1 MNSEK
6 PMPKREIADLL
17 PWYATGRLGESD
29 RRRVADALASDP
41 ALQREYDLV
50 REERGEVISVNEAL
64 GAPSRQAA
72 DRFFAALDAE
82 PRAPARRFDP
92 AGTLA
97 RWIDAFRPRTLAWA
111 AAAAAVVI
119 LVQAGFI
126 GTLVS
131 ERQPGLY
138 GTASV
143 PPAAKEKGGTELIV
157 AFQPDAPAAAI
168 AALLGEHKATIVSGP
183 AAGGLYRI
191 RIAGEP
197 LNKTETDALVA
208 SLKAAATLVRLAALA
223 E

>member
-1 MNSEK
+1 MSSEK
-6 PMPKREIADLL
+6 PIPEREIADLL
-17 PWYATGRLGESD
+17 PWYATGRLSESD
-29 RRRVADALASDP
+29 RRRVAAALASDP

-50 REERGEVISVNEAL
+50 LEERGEVIGVNEAL

-92 AGTLA
+92 AATLA
-97 RWIDAFRPRTLAWA
+97 RWMETLRPRTLAWA
-111 AAAAAVVI
+111 AAAAVVVI

-126 GTLVS
+126 GALVS

-143 PPAAKEKGGTELIV
+143 PPAVEERGGTELIV

-168 AALLGEHKATIVSGP
+168 AALLGQHKATIVSGP

-197 LNKTETDALVA
+197 LDKAGTDALVA
-208 SLKAAATLVRLAALA
+208 SLKAEAGLVRLAAPA

>member
-6 PMPKREIADLL
+6 PIPEREIADLL
-17 PWYATGRLGESD
+17 PWYATGRLSESD

-41 ALQREYDLV
+41 ALRHEYDLV
-50 REERGEVISVNEAL
+50 LEERGEVIGVNEAL

-92 AGTLA
+92 AGALA
-97 RWIDAFRPRTLAWA
+97 RWMGALRPRALAWA
-111 AAAAAVVI
+111 TAAAAVVI

-126 GTLVS
+126 ATLVS

-143 PPAAKEKGGTELIV
+143 PPDVEEKGGTELIV
-157 AFQPDAPAAAI
+157 AFQPDAPAAAV
-168 AALLGEHKATIVSGP
+168 AALLGEHKAAIVSGP
-183 AAGGLYRI
+183 APGGLYRI

-197 LNKTETDALVA
+197 LGKAETDALVV
-208 SLKAAATLVRLAALA
+208 SFKGETRLVRLVAPAR
-223 E
+223 